1 MRKFNRSQVYL
12 LFEWSLYIFKLLVIV
27 YTNFYFFLNVAL
39 DIEYRNAHIKKHIA
53 VVVVYYYVSSCPGA
67 MLCSERFFLI
77 TLTLIY
83 DCYYVFD
90 LSTCFDEHSYTETC
104 FRSGGVTQ
112 PFVKT
117 SVLYK
122 IIFVFSFRN
131 KEKME
136 GQKTACLQLRLYFY
150 NST

>member
-1 MRKFNRSQVYL
+1 M
-12 LFEWSLYIFKLLVIV
+12 
-27 YTNFYFFLNVAL
+27 AL

-53 VVVVYYYVSSCPGA
+53 ETFYTCSSCLLLRFELSSA

-122 IIFVFSFRN
+122 IIFVFSLRN

-150 NST
+150 NNT